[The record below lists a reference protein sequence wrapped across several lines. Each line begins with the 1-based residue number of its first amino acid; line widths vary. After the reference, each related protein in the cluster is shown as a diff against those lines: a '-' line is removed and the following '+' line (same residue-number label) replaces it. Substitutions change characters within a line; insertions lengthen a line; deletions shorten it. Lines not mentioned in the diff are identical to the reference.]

1 MRRLSLLLFVTLMI
15 ASAAYIVGTNGQ
27 LPPRVA
33 MHFGSGGQVSGS
45 VAREGY
51 LLLSVGFATLF
62 PLFLVA
68 SIAGLPLIS
77 SRGVRL
83 PNRDYWLAPA
93 RRDETLA
100 AMGAFGGFLGC
111 VMTVFAA
118 AMHYVIL
125 EAHRSVPP
133 QLPEPLFWTVLGGF
147 FVATISWQA
156 LFFLRFRSTG

>member
-1 MRRLSLLLFVTLMI
+1 MRRLSLLFFFPLMI

-27 LPPRVA
+27 LPSHVA

-45 VAREGY
+45 VGREAY

-68 SIAGLPLIS
+68 SIAGLPLLT
-77 SRGVRL
+77 SRNVRL
-83 PNRDYWLAPA
+83 PNRDYWLAPP

-100 AMGAFGGFLGC
+100 VMGAFGGFLGC

-133 QLPEPLFWTVLGGF
+133 QLPEALFWTVLGGF
-147 FVATISWQA
+147 FVATISWQT
-156 LFFLRFRSTG
+156 LFYLRFRSTG